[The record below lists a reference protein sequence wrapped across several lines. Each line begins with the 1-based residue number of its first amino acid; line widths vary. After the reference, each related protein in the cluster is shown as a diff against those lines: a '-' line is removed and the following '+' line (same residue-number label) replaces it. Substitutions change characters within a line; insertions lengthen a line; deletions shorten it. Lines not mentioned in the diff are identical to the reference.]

1 VAGAAG
7 GGLTLVTG
15 ALSSVTRTCAETLAR
30 RDLLE
35 CEKKSADVGRAA
47 GTRLARRAADARMS
61 AVPRA
66 LRMSLIIA
74 DRYERFSFTIA

>member
-1 VAGAAG
+1 VK
-7 GGLTLVTG
+7 
-15 ALSSVTRTCAETLAR
+15 
-30 RDLLE
+30 
-35 CEKKSADVGRAA
+35 KKSADVGRAA

>member
-1 VAGAAG
+1 
-7 GGLTLVTG
+7 
-15 ALSSVTRTCAETLAR
+15 
-30 RDLLE
+30 
-35 CEKKSADVGRAA
+35 
-47 GTRLARRAADARMS
+47 MS